1 MLPMD
6 AGRHVL
12 GGAGFDFLSCPL
24 RPDCRETVPVRGVA
38 LAVHAVLQHLEGV
51 DGGVTGP
58 PPRPRLYS
66 CLGDVDVASREIS
79 KREPERAKGGIR
91 SAVARAFSARHLVT
105 HRVPYAA
112 NREVAAARGTL
123 VCARPSPSAVASS
136 ALPVAMAHEQP
147 KLC

>member
-66 CLGDVDVASREIS
+66 CLGDVGNQQKGARACERRDPLRRRARLLRPSSRHAPGPLRGEPRS
-79 KREPERAKGGIR
+79 RSSAGNPGLRTSVPERRGVIR
-91 SAVARAFSARHLVT
+91 F
-105 HRVPYAA
+105 
-112 NREVAAARGTL
+112 ARGHG
-123 VCARPSPSAVASS
+123 P
-136 ALPVAMAHEQP
+136 
-147 KLC
+147 

>member
-91 SAVARAFSARHLVT
+91 SAVASYSPARLLRPSSRHAPGPLRGEPRSRSSAGNPGLRT
-105 HRVPYAA
+105 SVPE
-112 NREVAAARGTL
+112 RRGFIRFARGHG
-123 VCARPSPSAVASS
+123 P
-136 ALPVAMAHEQP
+136 
-147 KLC
+147 